1 MHSLSLSKIY
11 SAKIFIAWIKYTK
24 SPDNK
29 ALSSISLAEII
40 AGYPIAVI
48 VSKVL
53 YAGCMFG
60 IKEIW
65 RLATGGIWKVAK
77 S

>member
-11 SAKIFIAWIKYTK
+11 SAKIFIAWIKYMK
-24 SPDNK
+24 SPDNM

-53 YAGCMFG
+53 YAGFISAST
-60 IKEIW
+60 IKLSKLSMSFIY
-65 RLATGGIWKVAK
+65 
-77 S
+77 